1 MGTLPGEGD
10 RRVEEYLPLSALQHY
25 AYCPRQFALI
35 HVDQQWAENRFTAE
49 GQVLH
54 RRANSGEAET
64 RNDLHVARSVRLV
77 SDRLRFCGVA
87 DVVEFHRAEE
97 AGCELPDRSGRWQ
110 PYPVEYKR
118 GHSKA
123 DDWDRVQLCAQAM
136 ALEEMLGVAVHEG
149 AIFYG
154 KPRRRERVSIG
165 ETLRETT
172 IRMADEV
179 HALYASG
186 YLPAP
191 EPGPKCDHCSLRGI
205 CLPDRKS
212 VSDYLKRMFES

>member
-1 MGTLPGEGD
+1 MGNGD
-10 RRVEEYLPLSALQHY
+10 RCAEEYLPLSALQHY

-54 RRANSGEAET
+54 QRANSGEAET
-64 RNDLHVARSVRLV
+64 RGDLRVARSVRLV
-77 SDRLRFCGVA
+77 SDRLGLYGVA
-87 DVVEFHRAEE
+87 DVVEFHHTEG
-97 AGCELPDRSGRWQ
+97 AGCELPDRPGRWQ

-118 GHSKA
+118 GRSKA
-123 DDWDRVQLCAQAM
+123 DDWDRIQLCAQAM
-136 ALEEMLGVAVHEG
+136 ALEEMLGISVPQG

-154 KPRRRERVSIG
+154 KPRRRERVTIG

-172 IRMADEV
+172 ARVADEV
-179 HALYASG
+179 HALYAKAH
-186 YLPAP
+186 LPPP

-212 VSDYLKRMFES
+212 ASEYLRRMFES